1 MGRAA
6 GVVGETASTGP
17 IRENRGVIV
26 DYGNNAAGAA
36 QREKGSN
43 SLSRNQAIV
52 FDALKREGNPMK
64 AYALLE
70 RVKDEGV
77 RAPMTVYRALS
88 DLMEMGLVYKLDST
102 KAYSVASSVAS
113 DIPVFLVCDTSG
125 KSQMIASEKLEEVV
139 REIALEHGFS
149 LDRLRVEV
157 TGTTAK
163 EPA

>member
-1 MGRAA
+1 M
-6 GVVGETASTGP
+6 
-17 IRENRGVIV
+17 V

-36 QREKGSN
+36 QREKGAN

-52 FDALKREGNPMK
+52 FDALKRDGNPMK

-102 KAYSVASSVAS
+102 KAYSVTSSAAS
-113 DIPVFLVCDTSG
+113 DIPVFLVCDTCGNSR
-125 KSQMIASEKLEEVV
+125 MIGSEQLEEAA
-139 REIALEHGFS
+139 RDSALQNGFS
-149 LDRLRVEV
+149 LDRLRIEV
-157 TGTTAK
+157 TGYCCSKSA
-163 EPA
+163 